1 MHRQP
6 HLLDPISA
14 LNKVICV
21 LRVLYNIWL
30 LFLPQW
36 SVYVGSPSG
45 VVQLPLSSCGRY
57 TSCYDCIFARD
68 PHCAWNG
75 AECVDVMM
83 QADRSVWKVVC
94 VWLDQVIKV
103 PFCTFDLSEVK
114 VSACPVTLSHCCV
127 IQCWQTADG
136 CDCKHSLCTLGV
148 LIIQE
153 RYASSLES
161 RYRSNK

>member
-1 MHRQP
+1 M
-6 HLLDPISA
+6 S
-14 LNKVICV
+14 
-21 LRVLYNIWL
+21 
-30 LFLPQW
+30 
-36 SVYVGSPSG
+36 YVSYTIYDSCFSLSG
-45 VVQLPLSSCGRY
+45 VCTWALHQAWFSCHSLAVVDTLPAMIASLPGTRTVPGTEQSAW
-57 TSCYDCIFARD
+57 TSWCKQTGQFERL
-68 PHCAWNG
+68 
-75 AECVDVMM
+75 
-83 QADRSVWKVVC
+83 C

-103 PFCTFDLSEVK
+103 PFCTFDLSKVK
-114 VSACPVTLSHCCV
+114 VSACPVTLSRCCV